1 MVGNCKSS
9 KKAISSLI
17 LVMLWILF
25 SNAHLRAQEI
35 IVDQVF
41 DAAAP
46 CIVQIHTYDKTGAE
60 LRHGSG
66 FFIGPGKVL
75 TCAHVLEDAHSAI
88 VVSSIK
94 KYYQIKILKMDEDMD
109 LALLMINANGEKS
122 LKLENERIPIRNQN
136 LIALGYNY
144 QEHKN
149 DVSYGLAHA
158 IVSEEGIQLVVN
170 SVPVFSGW
178 SGGPLLNT
186 KGCVVGVHRWAWGDG
201 PVVALSTG
209 IEAIMIFLERPNNPK
224 DLAYARSSVY
234 WSVVLEK
241 LGEYW
246 GAISGWTVNSARAI
260 IEFLFFHGILRG
272 AYIIILTSMLIG
284 WRTSCLRRFLRAR
297 KRRKAVNKIIKWS
310 NGTSSL
316 EMESVLETK
325 RHKRKHRAF
334 VDNEGDKK
342 VADRTKIEEKV
353 ELILSR
359 CKASSSRTEDLKEL

>member
-9 KKAISSLI
+9 KKAINSLI

-25 SNAHLRAQEI
+25 SNAHLRAKEI
-35 IVDQVF
+35 VVDQVF
-41 DAAAP
+41 DAAVP
-46 CIVQIHTYDKTGAE
+46 CIVQIHTYDKTGDE
-60 LRHGSG
+60 LWRGSG
-66 FFIGPGKVL
+66 FFIGPGKVI
-75 TCAHVLEDAHSAI
+75 TCAHVMEDAHSAI

-109 LALLMINANGEKS
+109 LALLMINPSGEKS
-122 LKLENERIPIRNQN
+122 LELENERIPIRNQN

-144 QEHKN
+144 REQKN

-158 IVSEEGIQLVVN
+158 IVSEEGVQLVAN
-170 SVPVFSGW
+170 SVPIFSGW

-234 WSVVLEK
+234 WNEVLET
-241 LGEYW
+241 LGESW
-246 GAISGWTVNSARAI
+246 AAIVSSTREI
-260 IEFLFFHGILRG
+260 IKFLFIQGSSRG
-272 AYIIILTSMLIG
+272 AYIIILTSLLIG
-284 WRTSCLRRFLRAR
+284 WRTPFLWRFIRAG

-310 NGTSSL
+310 NGASSF
-316 EMESVLETK
+316 EMELAHETK
-325 RHKRKHRAF
+325 DHESKYPAF
-334 VDNEGDKK
+334 GDNGGDKI
-342 VADRTKIEEKV
+342 VVDRTEIEDRV

-359 CKASSSRTEDLKEL
+359 CNASSSRTEDLKEL

>member
-1 MVGNCKSS
+1 MMVGNFLLP
-9 KKAISSLI
+9 KKAINSLI
-17 LVMLWILF
+17 IVLLWILF
-25 SNAHLRAQEI
+25 SNAHLRAQGLYVAE
-35 IVDQVF
+35 VF
-41 DAAAP
+41 DAAVP
-46 CIVQIHTYDKTGAE
+46 CIVRIHTYDKTGAE

-75 TCAHVLEDAHSAI
+75 TCAQVMENAHSAI

-94 KYYQIKILKMDEDMD
+94 KYFQIKILKMDEDMD
-109 LALLMINANGEKS
+109 LALLMINASGEKS
-122 LKLENERIPIRNQN
+122 LKLENERIPIRNQY

-144 QEHKN
+144 REHKN

-158 IVSEEGIQLVVN
+158 IVSEEGIQLVAN
-170 SVPVFSGW
+170 SAPIFSGW

-241 LGEYW
+241 LGACW
-246 GAISGWTVNSARAI
+246 GAIVSSTREI
-260 IEFLFFHGILRG
+260 IKFLFIQGILRG

-284 WRTSCLRRFLRAR
+284 WRAPFLWRFLKAR
-297 KRRKAVNKIIKWS
+297 KRQKAVNKIIKWS
-310 NGTSSL
+310 NGASSL
-316 EMESVLETK
+316 EMELALETK
-325 RHKRKHRAF
+325 GHKRKHRAF
-334 VDNEGDKK
+334 ADNVGDKI
-342 VADRTKIEEKV
+342 VVDRTKIEERV
-353 ELILSR
+353 ELILNK
-359 CKASSSRTEDLKEL
+359 CKEASGRTEEIKEL